1 MSVTNL
7 AVMFVIGGNN
17 QGMANQELVPGPAAT
32 QATAVRVSNQMARV
46 TKSVATG
53 SLILPSIG
61 TGEATEMVT
70 IVNDTAVTINIYPA
84 TGEKM
89 NGVANATFQITT
101 GLSGVFIPVVNS
113 TGNPTTLDWRA
124 ALIP

>member
-32 QATAVRVSNQMARV
+32 QATARRVSNQLARV
-46 TKSVATG
+46 TSSVNTG

-61 TGEATEMVT
+61 TGEANEMIT
-70 IVNDTAVTINIYPA
+70 IVNDTAVIVNVYPA

-89 NGVANATFQITT
+89 NGVANAAFQITAN
-101 GLSGVFIPVVNS
+101 LSAVFIPVLNS
-113 TGNPTTLDWRA
+113 PGNPTSLDWRA
-124 ALIP
+124 TLIP